1 MKEKPVPAWRKFLA
15 QFQYVLVILLPI
27 ATLISANVIA
37 SDKTGTLTKNEM
49 TLLMVVT
56 AGGRVNLGGTGYAPE
71 GEVLREGGGKID
83 GALQF
88 EFVRALAAVDRASN
102 AVLHERD
109 GRCTVHGDP
118 TEGAVIV
125 GGVKPG
131 WKVSFCSF
139 QCAFFHKLFI

>member
-1 MKEKPVPAWRKFLA
+1 MPAWRKFFA
-15 QFQYVLVILLPI
+15 QFQDVLFILLPI

-37 SDKTGTLTKNEM
+37 SDKTGTLTKDEM

-83 GALQF
+83 GALQL
-88 EFVRALAAVDRASN
+88 EFVRALSAVNCASH

-109 GRCTVHGDP
+109 VRCTVHGGP

-125 GGVKPG
+125 GGCKAGLEGKSLQFSMRVL
-131 WKVSFCSF
+131 S
-139 QCAFFHKLFI
+139 